1 MATTDSLGCDSS
13 IARYRW
19 LELWLQVQCR
29 GRTLWA
35 LHEEHLDYLE
45 RYVAAGIRERV
56 PNRNGSQASR
66 LPVWIKSAKNRDEV
80 VRCLA
85 RLRASLD

>member
-1 MATTDSLGCDSS
+1 MPTTDSCGCAASD
-13 IARYRW
+13 ARYRG
-19 LELWLQVQCR
+19 LELWLQIPCR

-35 LHEEHLDYLE
+35 FHEAHLDFLE

-56 PNRNGSQASR
+56 PYRNRSHASR
-66 LPVWIKSAKNRDEV
+66 LPVWMKSAKNRDEV

-85 RLRASLD
+85 RLRASLG